1 MTTEK
6 GEQVSD
12 ERNMPD
18 WDRFK
23 DLFAE
28 DMRWANRSVTLEEV
42 ALANKPLVRDLAKYD
57 PVIAVPLLASLLT
70 VPEYQSNCIRLEI
83 LVALAVVH
91 CRGRKKANIAEA
103 IRWFSLIGRSQ
114 CVSGEDPAEDVFV
127 SLVYDS
133 NGDYR
138 LIEGAWES
146 AGFYTQRVLDVV
158 ATMPDIK
165 RFWQIKRR
173 VRALLVI
180 SDIVCEKA
188 GLCRYQ
194 LGSDELHSVLS
205 SRMLPRRNALISRV
219 KISFAE
225 LEEHG
230 ISLDEIKPFIL
241 SPKMHNELPTQEV
254 ELSLLN
260 RRPLIVHNAKYLTVA
275 LPTAIS
281 VAVRDYVIANIIEGG
296 LVETF
301 DQKLA
306 QRYSELFFDTPLLG
320 GPPRSSVR
328 WVRSGEHRL
337 STFGVGFDEG
347 HFISFHFFLP
357 SVQIHSDGGF
367 KGVYQ
372 IEDSLDELIESSI
385 NEAVNYF
392 VGQNDFKAGIIL
404 FVGCG
409 WGKGYIGDLM
419 PNHPQL
425 RFQSISVADLVRLSW
440 LGDMNPGYFW
450 RIQDGL
456 ETIEKA
462 GVEIINPNGILNLI
476 GWIRRND
483 GHFVPHAQ
491 LPEGKISPE
500 RPLMLNPPLNL
511 LREVRADSDQGY
523 DCHCMIDNTGKR
535 YIIRHESPNPF
546 FSSETFRRL
555 YVSFDD
561 MLQNGTFTTVYE
573 GDLKL
578 WLSVAAP
585 NISQKDTEHQLW
597 KMAREWLHRIGNV
610 LDKHSEAASAK
621 QPIKVYVEFLD
632 SDLEHECGK
641 KPTVDDLIPLC
652 GIEPHSEPHACK
664 VVFQR
669 GFLDGCRIAEN
680 IVERLFVRT
689 LTQAFLH
696 LLGAENC
703 ACESEKIESFVVPND
718 NARSFH
724 IFHVHNFITYVRDTL
739 PKKIIEIDP
748 IDDAAVKIGLGWRV
762 LEKGQGNTIKGKRDC
777 TNFLRKIV
785 DVLLDEIFDA
795 LEPFNRLVALKRLVA
810 NCEKA
815 NAEVDHWERTS
826 AAVLGLH
833 GNEQGTVEDYIKQM
847 DKFAGANLASRILI
861 EIALCVCP
869 AEGGARISDI
879 ELSKL
884 IARAS
889 LLARIGG
896 LSDAIYYSA
905 LAPELTVSPLGDILF

>member
-1 MTTEK
+1 MSNEFN
-6 GEQVSD
+6 E
-12 ERNMPD
+12 PD

-23 DLFAE
+23 ALCGE
-28 DMRWANRSVTLEEV
+28 QMQWASLSVTIEEI
-42 ALANKPLVRDLAKYD
+42 AQANKLLVRDLAKYA
-57 PVIAVPLLASLLT
+57 PLTTVSLLASLLT

-91 CRGRKKANIAEA
+91 CHGRKKANIAEA
-103 IRWFSLIGRSQ
+103 IRWFSLIGKSQ
-114 CVSGEDPAEDVFV
+114 CVAGEDPAEDVFV

-138 LIEGAWES
+138 LLEGAWES
-146 AGFYTQRVLDVV
+146 SGFYTQRVLDVI
-158 ATMPDIK
+158 ATMPDTG
-165 RFWQIKRR
+165 RFGQIKKS
-173 VRALLVI
+173 VRAMLII
-180 SDIVCEKA
+180 SDMVCEKA
-188 GLCRYQ
+188 GLHRYQ
-194 LGSDELHSVLS
+194 LGSDELHSILS
-205 SRMLPRRNALISRV
+205 SRVLPRRNTLISRV

-230 ISLDEIKPFIL
+230 ISLDDIKPFIL
-241 SPKMHNELPTQEV
+241 PLEMRKELPAQEV

-260 RRPLIVHNAKYLTVA
+260 RCPLIMHNAKHLTVA

-296 LVETF
+296 LFETF

-320 GPPRSSVR
+320 GPLRSSVR

-392 VGQNDFKAGIIL
+392 VGQNDFKTGMVL

-425 RFQSISVADLVRLSW
+425 RFQSISVADLMRLSW
-440 LGDMNPGYFW
+440 LDDMNPGYFW

-462 GVEIINPNGILNLI
+462 GVNIVNPNGILNLI

-483 GHFVPHAQ
+483 GHFVPHGQ

-511 LREVRADSDQGY
+511 LREVRADSDQGH
-523 DCHCMIDNTGKR
+523 DCHCMVDNTGR
-535 YIIRHESPNPF
+535 WHIIRHESSNPL

-561 MLQNGTFTTVYE
+561 MLQNGTFTTVYD
-573 GDLKL
+573 GVLKL

-585 NISQKDTEHQLW
+585 NISQKDTEYQLW
-597 KMAREWLHRIGNV
+597 KMA
-610 LDKHSEAASAK
+610 
-621 QPIKVYVEFLD
+621 
-632 SDLEHECGK
+632 HE
-641 KPTVDDLIPLC
+641 
-652 GIEPHSEPHACK
+652 
-664 VVFQR
+664 
-669 GFLDGCRIAEN
+669 GC
-680 IVERLFVRT
+680 
-689 LTQAFLH
+689 
-696 LLGAENC
+696 
-703 ACESEKIESFVVPND
+703 D
-718 NARSFH
+718 
-724 IFHVHNFITYVRDTL
+724 
-739 PKKIIEIDP
+739 
-748 IDDAAVKIGLGWRV
+748 
-762 LEKGQGNTIKGKRDC
+762 
-777 TNFLRKIV
+777 
-785 DVLLDEIFDA
+785 
-795 LEPFNRLVALKRLVA
+795 
-810 NCEKA
+810 
-815 NAEVDHWERTS
+815 
-826 AAVLGLH
+826 
-833 GNEQGTVEDYIKQM
+833 
-847 DKFAGANLASRILI
+847 
-861 EIALCVCP
+861 
-869 AEGGARISDI
+869 
-879 ELSKL
+879 
-884 IARAS
+884 
-889 LLARIGG
+889 
-896 LSDAIYYSA
+896 
-905 LAPELTVSPLGDILF
+905 